1 MVILNQTLAR
11 RYFGEQDPTGQLLD
25 ISGQRKVVVGVVGN
39 VKPNGFESLVVPEIF
54 VPIKQRDEDGIQL
67 LVRTGDYARSVAA
80 NLRAE
85 ILALNPTVPVA
96 AVRALEQILA
106 RHVAPRRFNAILL
119 GSFAALGLLIAMV
132 GIYGVISYSVSQRT
146 HELGVRMALGA
157 QRSDVL
163 SLVVGQGMQL
173 ALLGVGIGLVAALGI
188 SRRLQT
194 LLFEIKPT
202 DPFTFAIIPLAL
214 AGVALFACW
223 VPARR
228 ASRVD
233 PMEALRHE

>member
-1 MVILNQTLAR
+1 L
-11 RYFGEQDPTGQLLD
+11 QLL
-25 ISGQRKVVVGVVGN
+25 
-39 VKPNGFESLVVPEIF
+39 FW
-54 VPIKQRDEDGIQL
+54 
-67 LVRTGDYARSVAA
+67 TGDYVRSVAA

-157 QRSDVL
+157 QTRDVIKL
-163 SLVVGQGMQL
+163 IIKQGMTL
-173 ALLGVGIGLVAALGI
+173 ALTGVVIG
-188 SRRLQT
+188 
-194 LLFEIKPT
+194 
-202 DPFTFAIIPLAL
+202 LAL
-214 AGVALFACW
+214 ALGVT
-223 VPARR
+223 
-228 ASRVD
+228 RV
-233 PMEALRHE
+233 MSGLLYG